1 MAAARLGL
9 LVLGAEEGVVGT
21 APADPAGT
29 ALLPAG
35 GKMAPAGTPVAA
47 GSALM
52 LLLLLLK
59 LLLLVSIATAAAV
72 AATASEAPRTK
83 EKKTTEHLLRACVRV
98 YGVWCVWRGVSKFL
112 WREGVVLVVG
122 QGLVSKETKGRHLGL
137 GE

>member
-1 MAAARLGL
+1 MAAARWGL

-35 GKMAPAGTPVAA
+35 GKMDPAGAPVAA

-59 LLLLVSIATAAAV
+59 LLQLVSIATAAVAAV
-72 AATASEAPRTK
+72 AATASEATRTK
-83 EKKTTEHLLRACVRV
+83 EKKTTEHL
-98 YGVWCVWRGVSKFL
+98 
-112 WREGVVLVVG
+112 
-122 QGLVSKETKGRHLGL
+122 
-137 GE
+137 